1 MDFRLHLIVGVNSA
15 ETGGGAS
22 TQDRRPLPGS
32 QDYLRTRAGKPTS
45 PVCVGPVRRWAPAI
59 LAQSHGHADGPVN
72 RCLRY
77 FTSCLDVKCGIVAKV
92 EQSHR
97 AVSREIA
104 VEGLEQAA
112 ILMVRH
118 LAVRTGLGLTANLT
132 LGTLNREGPARVT
145 ALAAA
150 ASIGQPAM
158 TELVQRLERQRLV
171 TRVEDPGD
179 GRAAVVTITN
189 AGRALLDD
197 QQRDRRDRMAELL
210 TGLPAD
216 DEVTLTL
223 AMHVAL
229 PIIRRLIDDAQ
240 QSRTLVDSDT
250 PISQSRT

>member
-1 MDFRLHLIVGVNSA
+1 M
-15 ETGGGAS
+15 
-22 TQDRRPLPGS
+22 
-32 QDYLRTRAGKPTS
+32 
-45 PVCVGPVRRWAPAI
+45 
-59 LAQSHGHADGPVN
+59 
-72 RCLRY
+72 
-77 FTSCLDVKCGIVAKV
+77 
-92 EQSHR
+92 EQSYR
-97 AVSREIA
+97 RVSRELA
-104 VEGLEQAA
+104 VEGLEQTA

-118 LAVRTGLGLTANLT
+118 LGVRIGLGLTANLT

-145 ALAAA
+145 VLAAA

-158 TELVQRLERQRLV
+158 TELIQRLERQSLV
-171 TRVEDPGD
+171 TRVDDPGD

-197 QQRDRRDRMAELL
+197 LQRDRRDRMAELL
-210 TGLPAD
+210 TALPAE

-240 QSRTLVDSDT
+240 KSRTQTDSDT

>member
-1 MDFRLHLIVGVNSA
+1 VWYIY
-15 ETGGGAS
+15 E
-22 TQDRRPLPGS
+22 
-32 QDYLRTRAGKPTS
+32 
-45 PVCVGPVRRWAPAI
+45 
-59 LAQSHGHADGPVN
+59 
-72 RCLRY
+72 
-77 FTSCLDVKCGIVAKV
+77 VKESYRG
-92 EQSHR
+92 
-97 AVSREIA
+97 VSREIA

-145 ALAAA
+145 VLAAA

-158 TELVQRLERQRLV
+158 TELIQRLERQSLV
-171 TRVEDPGD
+171 TRVDDPGD

-197 QQRDRRDRMAELL
+197 LQRDRRDRMAELL
-210 TGLPAD
+210 TALPAE

-240 QSRTLVDSDT
+240 QSRTQTDSDT

>member
-1 MDFRLHLIVGVNSA
+1 
-15 ETGGGAS
+15 
-22 TQDRRPLPGS
+22 
-32 QDYLRTRAGKPTS
+32 
-45 PVCVGPVRRWAPAI
+45 
-59 LAQSHGHADGPVN
+59 
-72 RCLRY
+72 
-77 FTSCLDVKCGIVAKV
+77 V
-92 EQSHR
+92 EESYR
-97 AVSREIA
+97 GVSREIA

-132 LGTLNREGPARVT
+132 LGTLDREGPARVT

-150 ASIGQPAM
+150 ATIGQPAM
-158 TELVQRLERQRLV
+158 TELVQRLERQGLV

-179 GRAAVVTITN
+179 GRVALVTVTN
-189 AGRALLDD
+189 DGRALLDD

-210 TGLPAD
+210 TALPEED
-216 DEVTLTL
+216 DEITLTL

-240 QSRTLVDSDT
+240 QSRTQADSGT

>member
-1 MDFRLHLIVGVNSA
+1 MWYMY
-15 ETGGGAS
+15 E
-22 TQDRRPLPGS
+22 
-32 QDYLRTRAGKPTS
+32 
-45 PVCVGPVRRWAPAI
+45 
-59 LAQSHGHADGPVN
+59 
-72 RCLRY
+72 
-77 FTSCLDVKCGIVAKV
+77 VKESYRG
-92 EQSHR
+92 
-97 AVSREIA
+97 VSREIA
-104 VEGLEQAA
+104 VEGLKEAA

-145 ALAAA
+145 VLAAA

-158 TELVQRLERQRLV
+158 TELIQRLERQSLV
-171 TRVEDPGD
+171 PGVERPGE

-197 QQRDRRDRMAELL
+197 LQRDRRDRMAELL
-210 TGLPAD
+210 TALPAE

-240 QSRTLVDSDT
+240 QSRTQTDSDT